1 MLRVQLIHDH
11 LWEAPAF
18 FFQDFMCEISSYS
31 YQKKIKKNKNWACC
45 WDTLGSGAEKDGKR
59 FLPSKTRMLS
69 GDFAT
74 GYLGSAICPCWI
86 PQNHCYQSKK
96 YLHQSQNVQ
105 TLTLQDSKGTNSVNT
120 NQAKPGIHGELCMF
134 RGRCQSN
141 VTSSKARC
149 LQIFRLPLQRLC
161 YLGQPRGARRC
172 RMVVKPRIFRG
183 SWIALSG

>member
-1 MLRVQLIHDH
+1 MTLCVKSPHTH
-11 LWEAPAF
+11 TPK
-18 FFQDFMCEISSYS
+18 
-31 YQKKIKKNKNWACC
+31 QKVKKNWACC

-86 PQNHCYQSKK
+86 PPKSLLSVKK
-96 YLHQSQNVQ
+96 IPSPIPECH
-105 TLTLQDSKGTNSVNT
+105 
-120 NQAKPGIHGELCMF
+120 AKPGNHGELCMF

-172 RMVVKPRIFRG
+172 RMVVKPKDF
-183 SWIALSG
+183 SWIMDCPKWLNADHANHTYRH

>member
-1 MLRVQLIHDH
+1 MTESLQTSALRPCCAVETSDH
-11 LWEAPAF
+11 LR
-18 FFQDFMCEISSYS
+18 
-31 YQKKIKKNKNWACC
+31 
-45 WDTLGSGAEKDGKR
+45 GSTR
-59 FLPSKTRMLS
+59 FLGPAAGTPWDLALRRMGS
-69 GDFAT
+69 DFCLQRPACSVET
-74 GYLGSAICPCWI
+74 LPLGTLDLRSAHVRS

-105 TLTLQDSKGTNSVNT
+105 TLTLQNSKGTNSVNT

-161 YLGQPRGARRC
+161 YLLGSAAWSETLPDGC
-172 RMVVKPRIFRG
+172 KTKDF
-183 SWIALSG
+183 SWIMDCPKWVNADHAN

>member
-1 MLRVQLIHDH
+1 MKSPHTI
-11 LWEAPAF
+11 
-18 FFQDFMCEISSYS
+18 SYS
-31 YQKKIKKNKNWACC
+31 YQKKLKINWACC

-86 PQNHCYQSKK
+86 PPKSLLSVKK
-96 YLHQSQNVQ
+96 IPSPIPECPNS
-105 TLTLQDSKGTNSVNT
+105 DSARQGTNSVKT

-141 VTSSKARC
+141 ATSFKARC

-172 RMVVKPRIFRG
+172 RMVVKPKDF
-183 SWIALSG
+183 SWIMDCPKWVNADHANHTYRH

>member
-1 MLRVQLIHDH
+1 MTESLQTSALRPCCAVETSDH
-11 LWEAPAF
+11 L
-18 FFQDFMCEISSYS
+18 
-31 YQKKIKKNKNWACC
+31 
-45 WDTLGSGAEKDGKR
+45 LGSTR
-59 FLPSKTRMLS
+59 FLGPAAGTPWDLALRRMGS
-69 GDFAT
+69 DFCLQRPACSVET
-74 GYLGSAICPCWI
+74 LPLGTLDLRSAHVGS

-105 TLTLQDSKGTNSVNT
+105 TLTLQNSKGTNSVNT